1 MMMVMCVRS
10 YLLETEI
17 WILFGFTACGPLGA
31 TGSVML
37 RGWGQ
42 TLIAAYSTFFHSPTP
57 KSDDAL
63 VGLTASPSSPYANT
77 TSEPTHNSCERTI
90 VKRVSPFLSSCP
102 LFFTPWK
109 KIPSFVNS
117 VFHVR
122 AVFKGKKKCLYVCMS
137 VCPSLCMYVC
147 MYVCMYECVHVNVCM
162 YVMYVRTYV
171 RLAMQSSRDGATDV
185 HSFFHFTFP
194 EKALNKTQSTIARA
208 CTLFTS
214 IDHVCV
220 LQVSNIRF

>member
-1 MMMVMCVRS
+1 MMVMCVRS

-77 TSEPTHNSCERTI
+77 TSEPTHNSCGVRTI
-90 VKRVSPFLSSCP
+90 VSKKVFSLRPTLLLSSLLCCVA
-102 LFFTPWK
+102 PWK
-109 KIPSFVNS
+109 KINAFDGCQLCLIKNS
-117 VFHVR
+117 
-122 AVFKGKKKCLYVCMS
+122 
-137 VCPSLCMYVC
+137 
-147 MYVCMYECVHVNVCM
+147 
-162 YVMYVRTYV
+162 
-171 RLAMQSSRDGATDV
+171 
-185 HSFFHFTFP
+185 
-194 EKALNKTQSTIARA
+194 
-208 CTLFTS
+208 
-214 IDHVCV
+214 
-220 LQVSNIRF
+220 